1 LGIIDNIHIIP
12 NNIIDN
18 PQSNT
23 QVLLC
28 FCGFFTTAILVDQN
42 FPFCYN
48 TCMELKKQTRKKRTD
63 RTHIIYMIE
72 SGSDFYIGVTA
83 KTMSTVKKSVLV
95 RCNKH
100 VYRMRSEDKSWMLYE
115 TMRERGTDSF
125 TVRVLDV
132 VRGKTEAHNLE
143 RGLIRSMKPN
153 FNTDVRGVV

>member
-1 LGIIDNIHIIP
+1 M
-12 NNIIDN
+12 
-18 PQSNT
+18 
-23 QVLLC
+23 
-28 FCGFFTTAILVDQN
+28 VDQN
-42 FPFCYN
+42 LQIGYN
-48 TCMELKKQTRKKRTD
+48 TSMELKKQTRKKRTD

-125 TVRVLDV
+125 IVRVMAV
-132 VRGKTEAHNLE
+132 VRGKTEAHNFE
-143 RGLIRSMKPN
+143 RDLIRTMKPN
-153 FNTDVRGVV
+153 LNTDVRGVV

>member
-1 LGIIDNIHIIP
+1 M
-12 NNIIDN
+12 
-18 PQSNT
+18 
-23 QVLLC
+23 
-28 FCGFFTTAILVDQN
+28 VDRNLQIG
-42 FPFCYN
+42 YN
-48 TCMELKKQTRKKRTD
+48 TSMELKKQTRKKRTD

-125 TVRVLDV
+125 TVRVMAV
-132 VRGKTEAHNLE
+132 VRGKTEAHNFE
-143 RGLIRSMKPN
+143 RDLIRTMKPN
-153 FNTDVRGVV
+153 LNTDVRGVV